1 MTSPDGI
8 TWTSRTSGAGA
19 NRVNGFGYAANLYV
33 AVGNAGYVATS
44 PDGATWTARSS
55 GTANDLFVVGG
66 I

>member
-19 NRVNGFGYAANLYV
+19 NRVNGFGFANNLYT
-33 AVGNAGYVATS
+33 AVGNGGYVATS

-55 GTANDLFVVGG
+55 GIVSDLYVVGG